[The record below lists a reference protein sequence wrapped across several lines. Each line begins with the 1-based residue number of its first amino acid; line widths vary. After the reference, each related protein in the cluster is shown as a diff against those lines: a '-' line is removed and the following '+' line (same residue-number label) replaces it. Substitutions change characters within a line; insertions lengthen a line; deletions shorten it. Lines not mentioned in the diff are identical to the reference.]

1 MAIYV
6 QTFFLILNTLFNVDK
21 ISKSDLSKK
30 TPIKFKFFFTLLQLG
45 PIFKRKGGFK
55 VFLKF
60 VTA

>member
-30 TPIKFKFFFTLLQLG
+30 TPIKFKIFFYFS
-45 PIFKRKGGFK
+45 PAWANF
-55 VFLKF
+55 
-60 VTA
+60 